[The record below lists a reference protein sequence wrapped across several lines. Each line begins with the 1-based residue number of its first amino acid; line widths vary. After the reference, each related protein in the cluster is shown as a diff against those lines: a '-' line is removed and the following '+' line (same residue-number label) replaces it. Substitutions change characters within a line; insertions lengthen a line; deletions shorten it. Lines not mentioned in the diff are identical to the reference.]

1 MAPMGHLSLAIFIL
15 AAAAGSSGP
24 SAAADEVRAAET
36 AFAKAFADR
45 DRAAFFFFVAEDAHF
60 LSAARTLSGKAQVVE
75 GWSAYFQD
83 ARAPFSWRPERVVVN
98 AAGDVGLSTG
108 PVYDSAGSRI
118 GTFSSVWRRDKDGKW
133 KVLFDGP
140 GAPVCPPPEK
150 K

>member
-1 MAPMGHLSLAIFIL
+1 MGHLSLAIFL
-15 AAAAGSSGP
+15 LAAGSSGP

-60 LSAARTLSGKAQVVE
+60 LSEARTLSGKAQVVE

-118 GTFSSVWRRDKDGKW
+118 GTYSSVWRRDKGGKW

-140 GAPVCPPPEK
+140 GAPACPPSERK
-150 K
+150 